1 MRFRATKSHL
11 DQGLVFF
18 WSYLAVSSSVVCS
31 GGEYQ
36 PKLATIAIPSSPG
49 VVETKSF
56 TNLFRAPFS
65 LVSLSPCPPP
75 RIAQNLSLPILRP
88 CSSRD
93 AIGAHGDNGNVHL
106 VDVIVVVNAAYEWL
120 LEIEDKAI
128 SIIKVVIIVPSHHI
142 PFSFASCST
151 IEAFIAKNGMVT
163 HPIFLCDLFNLECC
177 TPT

>member
-1 MRFRATKSHL
+1 MRFRAIKSHL

-56 TNLFRAPFS
+56 TNLFRATFS

-106 VDVIVVVNAAYEWL
+106 VDVIVVVVVNAAYEWL

-128 SIIKVVIIVPSHHI
+128 SIIKVVIIVPSSH
-142 PFSFASCST
+142 SL
-151 IEAFIAKNGMVT
+151 
-163 HPIFLCDLFNLECC
+163 FLCELFNH
-177 TPT
+177 